1 MSRSGTLSARLAW
14 TLKLFVSLAL
24 LGYIATQISLR
35 ALWEA
40 LAGADLTLVG
50 LGLALSAAG
59 MAAATVQLRVIGEQ
73 QGIRLSPKDAFALNL
88 STSFYNLLLPG
99 YIAGGV
105 ARWYRLARSHSA
117 DQPVAALAVVLANRV
132 VELVTVL
139 ITGLLFWA
147 ADPLARSNRLVP
159 ATFAGLLLCLIL
171 VVRVITHSRWSRG
184 GALPARWRD
193 RVAAG
198 LDATARYR
206 EMPRSTL
213 GRLVGASAT
222 RHLLMVSAF
231 YCFAQALHLPLTI
244 AVAGWTRTVVA
255 LAGMLPIT
263 VGGLGVR
270 EGSLIAVLHPYGVPA
285 PAAAALGLLL
295 FARELA
301 AALAGGVIEG
311 RTFLSLGE
319 AGRA

>member
-1 MSRSGTLSARLAW
+1 MSRSRRLSPRLAW
-14 TLKLFVSLAL
+14 TLKLFVSIAL
-24 LGYIATQISLR
+24 LSYIATQISLR

-40 LAGADLTLVG
+40 LAGADLALVG
-50 LGLALSAAG
+50 IGLALSAAG

-73 QGIRLSPKDAFALNL
+73 QGIRLSSRDAFALNL

-117 DQPVAALAVVLANRV
+117 AQPLAALAVVLASRV
-132 VELVTVL
+132 VELATVL
-139 ITGLLFWA
+139 VAGLLFWA

-159 ATFAGLLLCLIL
+159 ATFAGLLLGLIL
-171 VVRVITHSRWSRG
+171 VVRVITRSG
-184 GALPARWRD
+184 GSLGRVMPARWRD

-198 LDATARYR
+198 FDAAARFR

-213 GRLVGASAT
+213 GRLVGASAA
-222 RHLLMVSAF
+222 RHLLMIGAF

-244 AVAGWTRTVVA
+244 AVAGWARTVVA
-255 LAGMLPIT
+255 LAGMLPVT